1 LQGIP
6 LKLRDILFLD
16 IILTGKT
23 CPRQMGIRQIISSN
37 IFDIIKFEMVIT
49 KVCFVNSCFL
59 FADIVSP
66 NRRKHPLQTISYK
79 SAPSKEF
86 VHCPRCRGQVN
97 FLSFKHGALCLL
109 FPAGFFASFG
119 TIQIRPIRDT
129 PAIRPSL
136 QRGWTC
142 RGVTPHFSAAS

>member
-1 LQGIP
+1 MIFELWLAPQLKTTKFIP
-6 LKLRDILFLD
+6 IFLLESPCIARDSSKTRDILFLD

-97 FLSFKHGALCLL
+97 FLSFKHGAL
-109 FPAGFFASFG
+109 
-119 TIQIRPIRDT
+119 
-129 PAIRPSL
+129 
-136 QRGWTC
+136 
-142 RGVTPHFSAAS
+142 